1 MSYFI
6 FYIFFWIFD
15 NGSFTKVNERNQAI
29 LMAERSIRLDD
40 YQDAATQYAIIL
52 QNSYFP
58 PAEVVQN
65 YAQALFL
72 AKDTLN
78 AKKKYLQ
85 LVALQ
90 ETSFASTTYSQLGLL
105 ACWGKDSSQ
114 ALAMFKQALKIN
126 PENEIAR
133 YNYELLRTLYQ
144 PKPPKE
150 QRKQV
155 PNNQTTPPSSKNET
169 QATNPEKNEEKR
181 QLLKTL
187 KNYGLSLEGAMMI
200 LDGMKNSEIQ
210 YIQQGHIHTK
220 NKSSVLKQ
228 DW

>member
-15 NGSFTKVNERNQAI
+15 NGSFSRVNERNHALVQAQ
-29 LMAERSIRLDD
+29 RSFRLQE
-40 YQDAATQYAIIL
+40 YEEAAKSYEIML
-52 QNSYFP
+52 KNSYFP
-58 PAEVVQN
+58 PEEVVQN
-65 YAQALFL
+65 YAQTLFL

-90 ETSFASTTYSQLGLL
+90 KTAAASTTYSQLGLL
-105 ACWGKDSSQ
+105 ACWEKDSGQ
-114 ALAMFKQALKIN
+114 ALTLFRQALKIN

-133 YNYELLRTLYQ
+133 FNYELLRTLYN
-144 PKPPKE
+144 PKAPKQQE
-150 QRKQV
+150 KHK
-155 PNNQTTPPSSKNET
+155 PKNQTTPPPPKNDE
-169 QATNPEKNEEKR
+169 QAINPEKSEEKR
-181 QLLKTL
+181 RLLKTL

>member
-1 MSYFI
+1 VQAQR
-6 FYIFFWIFD
+6 
-15 NGSFTKVNERNQAI
+15 SF
-29 LMAERSIRLDD
+29 RLQE
-40 YQDAATQYAIIL
+40 YQDAAKSYEIML
-52 QNSYFP
+52 KNSYFP
-58 PAEVVQN
+58 PEEVVQN
-65 YAQALFL
+65 YAQTLFL
-72 AKDTLN
+72 AKDTSN

-90 ETSFASTTYSQLGLL
+90 KSTGSSTTYAQLGLL
-105 ACWGKDSSQ
+105 ACWQKDSGQ
-114 ALAMFKQALKIN
+114 ALILFRQALKIN

-133 YNYELLRTLYQ
+133 FNYELLRTLYN
-144 PKPPKE
+144 PKSAKQQDKQKKQNQVTPPPPKSNE
-150 QRKQV
+150 QMM
-155 PNNQTTPPSSKNET
+155 S
-169 QATNPEKNEEKR
+169 PEKSEDKR

-200 LDGMKNSEIQ
+200 LDGMKNSEVQ